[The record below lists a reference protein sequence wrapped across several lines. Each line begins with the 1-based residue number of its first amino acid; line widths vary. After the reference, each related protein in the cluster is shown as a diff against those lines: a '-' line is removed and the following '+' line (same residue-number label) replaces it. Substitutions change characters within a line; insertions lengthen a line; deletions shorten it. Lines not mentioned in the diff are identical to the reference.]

1 MREGSE
7 EVKKDK
13 GENRKVVSVSMDEKE
28 YEYFKKSKEYMSE
41 EFLEEEISDSEFLR
55 YIIIGF
61 YHELNEI
68 ERLN

>member
-1 MREGSE
+1 MREGSG

-13 GENRKVVSVSMDEKE
+13 GKNRKVVSVSMDEKE

>member
-1 MREGSE
+1 M
-7 EVKKDK
+7 K
-13 GENRKVVSVSMDEKE
+13 NRKVVSVSMDEKE
-28 YEYFKKSKEYMSE
+28 YDYFKKSKEYLAD
-41 EFLEEEISDSEFLR
+41 EFLNEKISDSEFLR

>member
-1 MREGSE
+1 
-7 EVKKDK
+7 
-13 GENRKVVSVSMDEKE
+13 MDEEE

-68 ERLN
+68 ERLK